1 MQPKHYPIA
10 LVVAALTVG
19 ASVGLTMLPLPAPES
34 SSQDATESLSE
45 RRYTEHIEHLASPD
59 MMGRGNG
66 SDELEAAGKYLADQ
80 FRIWGLEPAGE
91 NGTYFQSFEATTDT
105 AFGPDSTLTLG
116 SEALEPMVEFAPLR
130 FSSPGEAEGELVFV
144 GYGITAPEM
153 HWDDYNG
160 VDATG
165 KIAVAFRHE
174 PQENDEDSPFAGTNF
189 TSHAT
194 FMNKAINARQ
204 HGARGILFI
213 MDPNEHQPDEEELL
227 TTAEGTP
234 DENSGLIAAY
244 VRMEPVIEYFAE
256 AGHDLREVQRTI
268 DAELVSGS
276 FELDGSFARIATD
289 VARVRSPLRNVLA
302 SIEGSDPNLKDQ
314 WVVVGAHYDHLGL
327 DGEYSLDTNG
337 EGLIH
342 HGADDNASGTSGVL
356 ELARVAVEN
365 RASLGRS
372 ILFMGFAGEEI
383 GLLGSNHFVNNPT
396 IDLENTAAMIN
407 LDMIGR
413 IQNDNVYVSGTG
425 TGTGFPELLEAV
437 NDTGLTLDYSDS
449 GMGGSDQMSFNIKEV
464 PVLFFF
470 SGLHADYHR
479 PTDTSEKIEPDGA
492 VKVLKLAY
500 NVMDQLANNVERP
513 VYTQVEEPRPLAGSG
528 GGYGPYFGSIPD
540 FREVDGVM
548 FSGVNAGSPAG
559 DAGFTGGDILV
570 EFNGQD
576 IHNLYD
582 FTYALQAQQPGNTI
596 PVVVTREGER
606 IEVDVTLEARQ

>member
-10 LVVAALTVG
+10 LVVAALAVA

-34 SSQDATESLSE
+34 SLQDATESLSE

-66 SDELEAAGKYLADQ
+66 SDELEAAGEYLADQ

-105 AFGPDSTLTLG
+105 TFGPDSTLTLG

-213 MDPNEHQPDEEELL
+213 MDPNDHQPDEEELL

-302 SIEGSDPNLKDQ
+302 SIEGSDPNLKDE

-396 IDLENTAAMIN
+396 IDLEDTTAMIN

-413 IQNDNVYVSGTG
+413 LRDDHVYVSGTG
-425 TGTGFPELLEAV
+425 TGTGFPEMLETV
-437 NDTGLTLDYSDS
+437 NNTGLTLDYSES
-449 GMGGSDQMSFNIKEV
+449 GMGGSDHMSFNIKEV

-470 SGLHADYHR
+470 SGLHADYHK

-492 VKVLKLAY
+492 IKVLQLAY
-500 NVMDQLANNVERP
+500 NVMDQLANNLERP
-513 VYTQVEEPRPLAGSG
+513 LYTQVEEARPLAGSG

-540 FREVDGVM
+540 FREIDGVM
-548 FSGVNAGSPAG
+548 FADVNAGSPAG
-559 DAGFTGGDILV
+559 DAGFIGGDILV
-570 EFNGQD
+570 EFNGQG

-582 FTYALQAQQPGNTI
+582 FTYALQAEQPGNTI

-606 IEVDVTLEARQ
+606 IEVDVTLEAR